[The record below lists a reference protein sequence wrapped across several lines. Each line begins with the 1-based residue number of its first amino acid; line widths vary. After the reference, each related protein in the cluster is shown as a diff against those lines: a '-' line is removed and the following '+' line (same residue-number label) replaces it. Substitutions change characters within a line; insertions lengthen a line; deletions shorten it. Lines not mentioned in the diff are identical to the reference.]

1 MLRFVRDRRRKI
13 SYRRLWAVVSAF
25 LVGFSLPAFAQLP
38 GYPAPR
44 DPDYNKALRA
54 TVDDLM
60 PVARLMVKKPSR
72 RMALSPGYGIK
83 PGENVLIEVSTRFDG
98 RVLEAIRRAIVEA
111 GAKVDIMLT
120 HATAPK
126 LRTGNA
132 GEEELQFQGEGGA
145 PPQSLFAGARGVRAL
160 VEANMRV
167 GGKGYELVVQGTG
180 GPNPKAE
187 YRWEYIPWDTT
198 DKFINSMAAFPYE
211 LQEMVDVKMWNTIK
225 AARKIHV
232 TDPEGTDITWNW
244 DPKFEGM
251 LHENWP
257 GYEILKQGH
266 ISPMPLFMS
275 PAEANANGKIAGNI
289 NHAGTFPHLALT
301 ISKNE
306 IVKVE
311 GGGEF
316 GKRWQEV
323 LDDCKAQKI
332 HYPGFPDV
340 GCGWFEEA
348 AIGTD
353 PWRTR
358 DLAADIRN
366 RFVWERGRSGVIH
379 WGLGV
384 SQNFEYHPAV
394 QEWYRKNTTNVKR
407 GGGHN
412 HIHTYVT
419 TMDITDANGKVT
431 RVIDKGRLTFL
442 DDPDVKRIAAKYGNP
457 DELLRERWI
466 PQYPGINMPGDYM
479 KDYAADPYSFIH
491 PYQEKLRQQAGWTP
505 EMGD

>member
-1 MLRFVRDRRRKI
+1 MKI
-13 SYRRLWAVVSAF
+13 VSRAIENIASGWWRWT
-25 LVGFSLPAFAQLP
+25 LAAEIAIAIGAPANAQMS

-44 DPDYNKALRA
+44 DPDYKTALKA

-60 PVARLMVKKPSR
+60 PIARLMVKKPSR

-83 PGENVLIEVSTRFDG
+83 PGENVLIVVSVRFDS
-98 RVLEAIRRAIVEA
+98 RVREALRRAMVEA

-120 HATAPK
+120 HAVEPATQ
-126 LRTGNA
+126 TGNA
-132 GEEELQFQGEGGA
+132 GEEEFRFMGEGGA
-145 PPQSLFAGARGVRAL
+145 PPQSRLSGARGTRAL
-160 VEANMRV
+160 WEANV
-167 GGKGYELVVQGTG
+167 TAGGKGYDLVIEGTG
-180 GPNPKAE
+180 GPNPKAD
-187 YRWEYIPWDTT
+187 YRWEYIPWDTV
-198 DKFINSMAAFPYE
+198 DKFQNSMAAFPYE
-211 LQEMVDVKMWNTIK
+211 IQEALDKAMWKTITQ
-225 AARKIHV
+225 ARKIHA

-275 PAEANANGKIAGNI
+275 PIEANANGKIAGNI
-289 NHAGTFPHLALT
+289 NHAGLFPHLVLT
-301 ISKNE
+301 IEKNE
-306 IVKVE
+306 IVNIE
-311 GGGEF
+311 GGGEY
-316 GKRWQEV
+316 GRRWKEV
-323 LDDCKAQKI
+323 LDECKAKKI
-332 HYPGFPDV
+332 QFPGFPGV

-358 DLAADIRN
+358 DLAAEMRN

-384 SQNFEYHPAV
+384 SQNFEYHPAIMD
-394 QEWYRKNTTNVKR
+394 WYRENASKVKR

-412 HIHTYVT
+412 HIHTYMT
-419 TMDITDANGKVT
+419 TMDMIDASGKTT

-442 DDPDVKRIAAKYGNP
+442 GDPEVRKIAAKYGNP
-457 DELLRERWI
+457 DELLTEKWI
-466 PQYPGINMPGDYM
+466 PRYPGINMPGDYM
-479 KDYAADPYSFIH
+479 KDYAQDPYSFIH
-491 PYQEKLRQQAGWTP
+491 PYQEKLRKEAGWNRD
-505 EMGD
+505 MGD